1 MLSQGVWLGFYDWC
15 ALWNDSGLYDMVLY
29 RNWVGSVFCD
39 TALYILIGGVSNCRC
54 QSAIIHTSDWQDIG
68 WFS

>member
-29 RNWVGSVFCD
+29 INWVGSVFCD
-39 TALYILIGGVSNCRC
+39 TALCYLFLVTCELG
-54 QSAIIHTSDWQDIG
+54 AADI
-68 WFS
+68 SRACKRVT